1 MRGILQHENID
12 AAEGARL
19 ADQELRA
26 RSRSQSNSPSP
37 QRNSGISQSQRFAG
51 TNHLDGSRRSTLDP
65 TKLGSKPFAEA
76 EYPGALG
83 AAGQI
88 SYGSAQGLPKEV
100 RFNDSFE
107 TERRGEA

>member
-1 MRGILQHENID
+1 MRGILQHENTD

-37 QRNSGISQSQRFAG
+37 QRNSGISQSQRLAAG
-51 TNHLDGSRRSTLDP
+51 TNLLDNPRRSTLDP
-65 TKLGSKPFAEA
+65 TKPDSKPFA

-83 AAGQI
+83 AAG
-88 SYGSAQGLPKEV
+88 
-100 RFNDSFE
+100 
-107 TERRGEA
+107 